1 MFEWI
6 SGLLEKGSYFG
17 LFFLMFLENVF
28 PPIPSELIMPFGG
41 YLAKQGKLIFFWV
54 VVVGSLGSVVGSLPL
69 YYAGKI
75 LGEKRL
81 KTLADKHGVWLAL
94 SGEDISKAKKWF
106 DARRGA
112 AVFGCRIIPGVRS
125 LIAIPAGIAQMPLP
139 QFCFLTFA
147 GSFIWALF
155 LASLG
160 FFLGEGFKTVDKF
173 LGPISYLILGGLI
186 AFFAF
191 KVWKRKQKQ
200 SKTRRAHS

>member
-6 SGLLEKGSYFG
+6 SGLLERGSYFG

-41 YLAKQGKLIFFWV
+41 YLAKQDKLSFFLV
-54 VVVGSLGSVVGSLPL
+54 VLVGSLGSVVGSLPL
-69 YYAGKI
+69 YYAGKT

-81 KTLADKHGVWLAL
+81 KELADKYGVWLAI
-94 SGEDISKAKKWF
+94 SGEDITKAKKWF
-106 DARRGA
+106 DTHRGL
-112 AVFGCRIIPGVRS
+112 AVFGCRIVPGVRS
-125 LIAIPAGIAQMPLP
+125 FIAIPAGIAKMALP
-139 QFCFLTFA
+139 QFCVLTFA

-160 FFLGEGFKTVDKF
+160 FFLGESFKAVDKF
-173 LGPISYLILGGLI
+173 LGPVSYLILGGLI

-200 SKTRRAHS
+200 AKKRPASS